1 MMINSINETH
11 FPSQCITTDNGT
23 TSNTTNNATTS
34 NAANNSTT
42 SNVANNATTTTTTT
56 NTTAQTNGETSST
69 DDKSSPV
76 VVLNKQRLQELVAEI
91 DSNEQLDEDVEDV
104 LLNIADDFIDNL
116 GKLYKNRQRFYLC
129 M

>member
-42 SNVANNATTTTTTT
+42 SNVANNATTTTTT